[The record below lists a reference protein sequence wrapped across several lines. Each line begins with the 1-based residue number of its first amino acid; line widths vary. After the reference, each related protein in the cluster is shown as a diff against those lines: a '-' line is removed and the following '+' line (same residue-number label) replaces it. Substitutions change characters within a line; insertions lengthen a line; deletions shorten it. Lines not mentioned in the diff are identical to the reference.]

1 MKDITVIQ
9 VVDFWGVYLD
19 GTLVIEDNSPILVKD
34 IISLLDLG
42 DDAIKLSFIDMEG
55 SDLEEKVLEDDGFP
69 EEYPL

>member
-9 VVDFWGVYLD
+9 VCDFWGVYLD
-19 GTLVIEDNSPILVKD
+19 GQLVIEDNSPILVKD
-34 IISLLDLG
+34 IISLLDEG
-42 DDAIKLSFIDMEG
+42 DETIKLSFIDMEG

>member
-34 IISLLDLG
+34 IISLLDPG